1 MNKTYYIDKTISL
14 YEDVGWK
21 KWFSKIRF
29 WDAPYIEIEA
39 LVPKK
44 GTIVDLGCGEGIF
57 TNFMALSSPERKI
70 LGVEIDETRISQAD
84 HGLANVS
91 FRVDD
96 ATKVKI
102 PGCKAIVLFHLL
114 HHLESFSDQERVI
127 KNCLKAL
134 KKGGK
139 LIIVEVNIKLTFKY
153 LLSWLA
159 DHFIVPI
166 LFEKKLFEPYI
177 YFRKKEEWLKLLGS
191 LGFSCKVIP
200 AELGKP
206 FTHIIFDCTKN
217 G

>member
-1 MNKTYYIDKTISL
+1 MDKTHYIDKTISL
-14 YEDVGWK
+14 YADVGWK

-44 GTIVDLGCGEGIF
+44 GMIVDLGCGEGIF

-70 LGVEIDETRISQAD
+70 LGIEIDETRISQAD

-96 ATKVKI
+96 VTRIMLPK
-102 PGCKAIVLFHLL
+102 CNAIILFHLL
-114 HHLESFSDQERVI
+114 HHLRSFSDQGKVI
-127 KNCLKAL
+127 KKCFNAL

-139 LIIVEVNIKLTFKY
+139 LIIVEVEIKPTFKY

-159 DHFIVPI
+159 DHFVVPI

-177 YFRKKEEWLKLLGS
+177 YFRKSAEWTRLLTS
-191 LGFSCKVIP
+191 LGFFCRSTP
-200 AELGKP
+200 AEENKP
-206 FTHIIFDCTKN
+206 FTHIIFACTKA
-217 G
+217 